1 MLMDVGIA
9 QCSGKQ
15 DREGFFSVIVH
26 TQHGSD
32 HRLRTKVRRGGGVVH
47 TFCSLGTQRQ
57 VDLLSLKPARA
68 T

>member
-15 DREGFFSVIVH
+15 GREGFFSVIVH
-26 TQHGSD
+26 TRHGSD
-32 HRLRTKVRRGGGVVH
+32 HRLRTKVRRVVH
-47 TFCSLGTQRQ
+47 TFGSLGTQRQ